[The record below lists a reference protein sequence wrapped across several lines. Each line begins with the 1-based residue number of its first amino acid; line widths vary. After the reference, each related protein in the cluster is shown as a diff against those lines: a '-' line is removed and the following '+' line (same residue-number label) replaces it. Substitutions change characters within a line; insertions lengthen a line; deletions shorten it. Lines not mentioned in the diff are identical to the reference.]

1 VDIIVAT
8 IINGILMGGVYGLT
22 AMGLTLI
29 FGVMKVI
36 NFAHGSFLMAAMF
49 VTYYLFR
56 ITGIDPYAGLVI
68 LPGSTRMLD
77 WLSSCPYSSPSAISH
92 NMC

>member
-1 VDIIVAT
+1 TVDIIVTT

-22 AMGLTLI
+22 ALGLTLI

-49 VTYYLFR
+49 VTYYLFQL
-56 ITGIDPYAGLVI
+56 TGIDPYLGLVI
-68 LPGSTRMLD
+68 TLPLLFAFGYYTQKVLIR
-77 WLSSCPYSSPSAISH
+77 PVF
-92 NMC
+92 